1 MGFRFSM
8 HSRKR
13 DRLERNALF
22 LFGLALVPAAAVA
35 LAWDADY
42 STRVVAVLLGTTA
55 YLLLSLTW
63 MIGREPRVPV
73 VVFHSVSDKPEWL
86 VDTHFSLPTATF
98 ERMMRYLHKRGY
110 ITVGLEDVRKHLRGE
125 APLGSRA
132 IALTFD
138 DGYLDNWV
146 AVHPI
151 LKRHGFQGTLFVPT
165 DFVQDGDTLRPTLE
179 DVWSGKASASDL
191 DWSGYANW
199 GELRAMEAQG
209 VLRIE
214 GHTKSHSWL
223 FTSDRAHG
231 FYRPGDTSFFVQWNA
246 SPGRKPYW
254 HLDKLEA
261 DARLMG
267 TPIFPSAR
275 SHMVRRCFLPNPELC
290 AAMNGHVLAAGG
302 FAFFRQPNWDTE
314 LRKRLAGNAVLGRWE
329 TPEEAVSR
337 VHGEFAGSKLLME
350 ERLGKPIRVLCWPGD
365 QYDETLEAMATS
377 HGYESSTAL
386 GGYNLAGGGERRIQR
401 VYFPFMHR
409 GYRQESLNYWTFV
422 LGLRLYEG
430 NYYCLM
436 PFNLLSCIIRAFNSR
451 RVQ

>member
-1 MGFRFSM
+1 MRLRFSM

-22 LFGLALVPAAAVA
+22 LIGLALVPAAAIA
-35 LAWDADY
+35 LAWNARP
-42 STRVVAVLLGTTA
+42 TAQAVAVLLGFAA
-55 YLLLSLTW
+55 YLLLSRTW

-73 VVFHSVSDKPEWL
+73 VTFHSISDKPEWL

-98 ERMMRYLHKRGY
+98 ERMMRYLHRRGY
-110 ITVGLEDVRKHLRGE
+110 ITVSLEDVRKHLRGE
-125 APLGSRA
+125 APLGPRA

-138 DGYLDNWV
+138 DGYLDSWV

-165 DFVQDGDTLRPTLE
+165 DFVQDGDELRPNLE
-179 DVWSGKASASDL
+179 DVWSGKASANDL

-199 GELRAMEAQG
+199 GELRAMEEQG
-209 VLRIE
+209 TLRLE

-223 FTSDRAHG
+223 FTSDQVQD
-231 FYRPGDTSFFVQWNA
+231 FYRPGNWSFFVQWND
-246 SPGRKPYW
+246 SPERKPYW
-254 HLDKLEA
+254 HLGKPEA

-267 TPIFPSAR
+267 TPVFPSAR
-275 SHMVRRCFLPNPELC
+275 SHMVRCCFLPNPELC
-290 AAMNGHVLAAGG
+290 AALNGHVLASGG
-302 FAFFRQPNWDTE
+302 FVFFQRPNWDAE
-314 LRKRLAGNAVLGRWE
+314 LRKMFNGAAVPGRWE
-329 TPEEAVSR
+329 TPQEALDR
-337 VHGEFAGSKLLME
+337 VHSEFAGSKLLME

-365 QYDETLEAMATS
+365 QYDETLEAMAAS

-386 GGYNLAGGGERRIQR
+386 GGYNLVGGGERRIQR

-409 GYRQESLNYWTFV
+409 RYREEWLNYWAFV

-430 NYYCLM
+430 NYYCLI
-436 PFNLLSCIIRAFNSR
+436 PFFLLSYIIRVFNSR
-451 RVQ
+451 GGQ